1 MRARKQYL
9 KAMDGRGLS
18 EGFFLLGTQ
27 RMCGRRGEPGS
38 EKQFRRSDEELTEV
52 AGMVKRPVIIATR
65 QHGNPPGMNN
75 LDMQSLHVQ
84 DEQIFHV
91 CCAVLS
97 GSVCPTL

>member
-1 MRARKQYL
+1 MVFPPRKREDVW
-9 KAMDGRGLS
+9 KVGRTRKR
-18 EGFFLLGTQ
+18 EAIQ
-27 RMCGRRGEPGS
+27 
-38 EKQFRRSDEELTEV
+38 KKSDEELTEV

-65 QHGNPPGMNN
+65 QHGDPPGMNN

-97 GSVCPTL
+97 GSVVSDSVTP

>member
-1 MRARKQYL
+1 MW
-9 KAMDGRGLS
+9 KAGRTS
-18 EGFFLLGTQ
+18 KREAIQ
-27 RMCGRRGEPGS
+27 
-38 EKQFRRSDEELTEV
+38 KKSDEELTEV

-91 CCAVLS
+91 YWIW
-97 GSVCPTL
+97 

>member
-1 MRARKQYL
+1 MWKAGRTRKREAIQ
-9 KAMDGRGLS
+9 K
-18 EGFFLLGTQ
+18 
-27 RMCGRRGEPGS
+27 
-38 EKQFRRSDEELTEV
+38 KSDEELTEV

-65 QHGNPPGMNN
+65 QHGDPPGMNN

-97 GSVCPTL
+97 GSVMSDSVTP